1 MSPEEKEVV
10 EETTLHT
17 LEELENNEKED
28 ENDIIKKLTEERDKY
43 KEKYEQAVEINNQ
56 LFQKITSP
64 IQKDID
70 PLDDILKNFS

>member
-1 MSPEEKEVV
+1 MDKEEKEII
-10 EETTLHT
+10 EETALHT

-28 ENDIIKKLTEERDKY
+28 ENDVIKKLTEERDKY
-43 KEKYEQAVEINNQ
+43 KEKYEKAVEINNQ